1 MKKILTLFSCIA
13 VLGFTACDNNN
24 ETTERTPVT
33 VKMTDAPAP
42 FDAIFLD
49 VEEIQ
54 ILTSGGRESIDVD
67 GDPFDILLYR
77 MGRDTVI
84 AGGDVPS
91 GTIQEIRLILDD
103 DDNYVVVDGV
113 RHELKTPSGQS
124 SGVKLKIHDELVPNL
139 AYTLLL
145 DFDAAQSIVQTG
157 NGGYLLKPVIRAIP
171 EAVSGAITG
180 TVIPLEAN
188 PYIYAI
194 DGTDSVGTI
203 IDADGRFWLPGLSD
217 GTYKVVLDPTD
228 PYAKE
233 TIENVHVSTGSV
245 EDLGTVELGLKMT
258 E

>member
-1 MKKILTLFSCIA
+1 MKKILTLFGCIA

-24 ETTERTPVT
+24 ESSERTPVT
-33 VKMTDAPAP
+33 IKMTDAAAA

-49 VEEIQ
+49 IEEIQ

-91 GTIQEIRLILDD
+91 GTIQEVRLILDD
-103 DDNYVVVDGV
+103 DNYVVIDGV
-113 RHELKTPSGQS
+113 RYELKTPSGQS
-124 SGVKLKIHDELVPNL
+124 SGVKLKVHDELIPNL

-171 EAVSGAITG
+171 EAVSGTITG

-203 IDADGRFWLPGLSD
+203 IDEDGRFWLPGLSE
-217 GTYKVVLDPTD
+217 GTYKVVLNPAE

>member
-33 VKMTDAPAP
+33 IKMTDAPAP

-124 SGVKLKIHDELVPNL
+124 SGVKLKVHDELVPNL

-203 IDADGRFWLPGLSD
+203 IDSDGRFWLPGLSE
-217 GTYKVVLDPTD
+217 GTYKVVLDPAD